1 MTQNLPEP
9 ALPEPALPEPALP
22 GPALPE
28 PALRDWLRAQIA
40 GYLDLAPA
48 EIADDVPLAAY
59 GVDSVYALAILA
71 DIEERLELALDPEL
85 IWDYPT
91 IGALSAFLH
100 ADRRYA

>member
-1 MTQNLPEP
+1 MTQN
-9 ALPEPALPEPALP
+9 
-22 GPALPE
+22 LPE

-40 GYLDLAPA
+40 EYLDLAPA
-48 EIADDVPLAAY
+48 EIADDVPLSAY

-91 IGALSAFLH
+91 IAALSAFLH
-100 ADRRYA
+100 TALAPGLPGVRRRRRVLSFLFDRR

>member
-9 ALPEPALPEPALP
+9 ALPGPALPEPALP

-48 EIADDVPLAAY
+48 DIADDVPLAAY

-71 DIEERLELALDPEL
+71 DIEESLELALEPEL
-85 IWDYPT
+85 IWDHPT
-91 IGALSAFLH
+91 IAALSVFL
-100 ADRRYA
+100 ADRR